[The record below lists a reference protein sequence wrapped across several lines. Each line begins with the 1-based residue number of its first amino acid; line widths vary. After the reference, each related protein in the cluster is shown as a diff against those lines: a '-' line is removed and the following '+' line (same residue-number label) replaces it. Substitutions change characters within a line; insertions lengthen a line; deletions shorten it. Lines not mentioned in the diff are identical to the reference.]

1 MRKVFR
7 RLLSPIFATVF
18 LLTACSDPSTVNT
31 QPTLEDSD
39 QSSSDVLE
47 TDIFTRLNNEGTYLW
62 EEDPFS
68 PITDT
73 TVEHI
78 YFGGG
83 CAVWV
88 FPSYDDVIAE
98 NNQGSFD
105 FYKGEVWYGED
116 YLSTKGVA
124 LLTESKD
131 SRCGRVVFEVLDWSV
146 EESTDDSQSSESIQT
161 MEGTWGSYSWM
172 DDRVGA
178 FLIIKDAGQYSYIGT
193 FYTQGQSGGIFK
205 DSTIEL
211 VEIGN
216 GMAEVTWP
224 SGNTTIATWG
234 KRNSKTPK
242 NMDPNWI
249 GDIWFDCLG
258 ELDFAESRADCNFY
272 LSED

>member
-1 MRKVFR
+1 MSR
-7 RLLSPIFATVF
+7 RLLVPLLALAL
-18 LLTACSDPSTVNT
+18 LLTSCSNPSPSEPQST
-31 QPTLEDSD
+31 PETLETLNYDST
-39 QSSSDVLE
+39 E
-47 TDIFTRLNNEGTYLW
+47 TDIFTRLNDEGTFDW
-62 EEDPFS
+62 KEDPFS

-88 FPSYDDVIAE
+88 FPSYEDVSAE
-98 NNQGSFD
+98 NDGGSFD

-116 YLSTKGVA
+116 SLSFKGVA
-124 LLTESKD
+124 LLTDSKD
-131 SRCGRVVFEVLDWSV
+131 SRCGRVVFEVLDWTV
-146 EESTDDSQSSESIQT
+146 DESGEDSGSSGSIPT

-172 DDRVGA
+172 DDGVGA
-178 FLIIKDAGQYSYIGT
+178 YLVIREAGEYSYVGT
-193 FYTQGQSGGIFK
+193 FYTQGQSGGVFK

-211 VEIGN
+211 IDIGN
-216 GMAEVTWP
+216 GRAEVTWP

-234 KRNSKTPK
+234 KRDSQTSA

-272 LSED
+272 LSEE